1 MGVPIPTSEPKT
13 DKGDIPNLVG
23 AIKNPSTAFKN
34 SSAESKKPSDAILNN
49 NVMIMNAKMSN
60 MPMIKSM
67 TEITSCLSFYVKRR
81 KNKASY

>member
-1 MGVPIPTSEPKT
+1 MPIFASAPKT
-13 DKGDIPNLVG
+13 ASSDIPNLVG

-49 NVMIMNAKMSN
+49 NVMIRNAKTSN

-67 TEITSCLSFYVKRR
+67 TEITCAAVFAPLAFPFM
-81 KNKASY
+81 

>member
-23 AIKNPSTAFKN
+23 AIKNPSTTFKN

-49 NVMIMNAKMSN
+49 NVMIRNAKMSN

-67 TEITSCLSFYVKRR
+67 TEITCAAVFAPLAFPFM
-81 KNKASY
+81 

>member
-67 TEITSCLSFYVKRR
+67 AEITCAAVFAPLAFPFM
-81 KNKASY
+81 

>member
-1 MGVPIPTSEPKT
+1 MPIFASAPKT
-13 DKGDIPNLVG
+13 ASSDIPNLVG

-49 NVMIMNAKMSN
+49 NVMIRNAKMSN

-67 TEITSCLSFYVKRR
+67 TEITCAAVFAPLAFPFM
-81 KNKASY
+81 

>member
-1 MGVPIPTSEPKT
+1 MGVPIFASAPKT
-13 DKGDIPNLVG
+13 ASSDIPNLVG

-49 NVMIMNAKMSN
+49 NVMIRNAKISN

-67 TEITSCLSFYVKRR
+67 TEITCAAVFAPLAFPFM
-81 KNKASY
+81 